1 MLLNNLQNP
10 FKQFCLRLPLLIF
23 LLLFV
28 FPVYADN
35 TPISGLSAM
44 DMLINI
50 SKQVPQLMRLVT
62 AIAYV
67 LGMYFIIHGV
77 ILLKHL
83 GESRTMMS
91 QEHSLSGPLIYIAVG
106 SLLLYLPSS
115 VQLGMNTF
123 WTSPCPYC
131 YAVGG
136 DQWTQFLSVCYTII
150 QLFGVIAFIRGLV
163 TLTHLGGRGGGA
175 PDTLAK
181 GLTYIIAG
189 IFCINIYQFVQVIL
203 FTLGV
208 KIGT

>member
-1 MLLNNLQNP
+1 MLLKKTQNP
-10 FKQFCLRLPLLIF
+10 FKQFCLRFSFLFF
-23 LLLFV
+23 LLLCSI
-28 FPVYADN
+28 PVYAAD
-35 TPISGLSAM
+35 TKVSGLSAM

-50 SKQVPQLMRLVT
+50 SKQVPQLMRLIT

-67 LGMYFIIHGV
+67 LGMYFIING
-77 ILLKHL
+77 IISLKHL

-91 QEHSLSGPLIYIAVG
+91 QEHSLTGPLVYIMVG

-131 YAVGG
+131 YAVSG
-136 DQWTQFLSVCYTII
+136 DQWTQFLSICYTVV
-150 QLFGVIAFIRGLV
+150 QLFGVVAFIRGLV

-208 KIGT
+208 KIGA